1 MARLSGIILR
11 ELNIKEAS
19 VKHSRIILLVACMVA
34 AALAVGVVGSQE
46 KAPAKKAAPA
56 KETEAAPAAQIGK
69 KETAKWTETTVA
81 AAGTPEQKAVLAGGK
96 VVSVTGE
103 LVEVSCY
110 LQLGKRGEKHIPC
123 GSKCLQNGQPFGL
136 LTAKNQLYLIMAEE
150 HDPRRDGK
158 TELREALVPLI
169 SKQVSVTGVHTMHD
183 GYHAI
188 YVQAFELPGGK
199 KM

>member
-1 MARLSGIILR
+1 MKRFR
-11 ELNIKEAS
+11 F
-19 VKHSRIILLVACMVA
+19 VLLVTCIVA
-34 AALAVGVVGSQE
+34 VALAIGAASGQE
-46 KAPAKKAAPA
+46 KVPAKAPAKKSAPA
-56 KETEAAPAAQIGK
+56 KAPETAPAADIGK
-69 KETAKWTETTVA
+69 KDSAKWTDTTVA
-81 AAGTPEQKAVLAGGK
+81 AAGTPEQKAVLASGK
-96 VVSVTGE
+96 VITVTGE

-150 HDPRRDGK
+150 HDPRRDAK
-158 TELREALVPLI
+158 ADLREALVPLI
-169 SKQVSVTGVHTMHD
+169 SKQVRVTGMHTMKN

>member
-1 MARLSGIILR
+1 VKRSLII
-11 ELNIKEAS
+11 ELMTSLI
-19 VKHSRIILLVACMVA
+19 
-34 AALAVGVVGSQE
+34 AVGLMLSVAGGQE
-46 KAPAKKAAPA
+46 KTGTPAPAKKSAPAKKAEAGPAP
-56 KETEAAPAAQIGK
+56 AQIGK
-69 KETAKWTETTVA
+69 KETAKWTDTTTA
-81 AAGTPEQKAVLAGGK
+81 AAGTPEQKAVLNSGK
-96 VVSVTGE
+96 VMTVTGE

-123 GSKCLQNGQPFGL
+123 GTKCLQNGQPFGV

-150 HDPRRDGK
+150 HDPRRDGQAD
-158 TELREALVPLI
+158 LREGLVPLI

>member
-1 MARLSGIILR
+1 MKRSLIIQLMTC
-11 ELNIKEAS
+11 
-19 VKHSRIILLVACMVA
+19 LVAMVFVFA
-34 AALAVGVVGSQE
+34 AARGQE
-46 KAPAKKAAPA
+46 KTGTPAPAKKSAPAKKA
-56 KETEAAPAAQIGK
+56 EAGPAAVEVGK
-69 KETAKWTETTVA
+69 KDTAKWTETTVA
-81 AAGTPEQKAVLAGGK
+81 AAGTPEQKAVLASGK
-96 VVSVTGE
+96 VMTVTGE

-123 GSKCLQNGQPFGL
+123 GTKCLQNGQPFGV

-158 TELREALVPLI
+158 ADLREALVPLI
-169 SKQVSVTGVHTMHD
+169 SKQVRVTGMHTMHD

-199 KM
+199 KQ